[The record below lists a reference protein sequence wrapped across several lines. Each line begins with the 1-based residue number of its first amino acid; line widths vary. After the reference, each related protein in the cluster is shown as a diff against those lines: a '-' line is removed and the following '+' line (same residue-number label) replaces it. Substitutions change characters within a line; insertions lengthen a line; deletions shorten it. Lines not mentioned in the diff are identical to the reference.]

1 MSPAIATLPGYVGF
15 KMLVFALLACNAAIF
30 SFFGTFSETLD
41 AAAWLVLLA
50 LFELET
56 GHAEQLRG
64 KHVVA
69 AVHGIRLA
77 AAAAIG
83 AAAVGYV
90 YEKAWLDA
98 INSWLW
104 IAVVVLL
111 ELEIRCFR
119 AVERHRA
126 GFTVVAATLYS
137 GLAALVVVWAWRRE
151 WFEAYDALLWLVAFA
166 TIEINVLELFRK
178 TGAADAPAPRT

>member
-1 MSPAIATLPGYVGF
+1 MALSWYPVFKATIF
-15 KMLVFALLACNAAIF
+15 ILLACNAVVF
-30 SFFGTFSETLD
+30 SFAGTFGAVLD
-41 AAAWLVLLA
+41 TAAWLALLL

-56 GHAEQLRG
+56 GHAERLRG

-137 GLAALVVVWAWRRE
+137 GLAALVLVWAWRRE

-166 TIEINVLELFRK
+166 TIEINVLEIFRE
-178 TGAADAPAPRT
+178 TGAADAPAPPT